1 MRFCL
6 IFLCLVASGEML
18 QGQSGSG
25 YFHSSVRWSQ
35 PNVEL
40 PPHIQ
45 GTPGKITLVADYDK
59 ADASGVPLYLIN
71 LTNKDTSFWSED
83 GDLAVKLERQVNAER
98 WLRCQAHVYSDC
110 GNSYGSRLLSSG
122 HHFVFKGF
130 RSQSGKKALVRYA
143 LRTPDGVILSN
154 VGDGFYEAEEE
165 ANALIDSMALREIPR
180 ALADLLQLGR
190 LGARKDVTW
199 EKRICGL
206 RLLQKMGG
214 LPSGKILTDTWSAEL
229 SAKASLTE
237 NESAALAALQS
248 FKSESWSLD
257 STPDHLLQYITSLL
271 SADSSD
277 LETYGSPSA
286 DRAVLWGIASGLA
299 HSSAYMPL
307 DAWKPL
313 LSLALDSLDREPDR
327 TRSQVLNLLNQGR
340 LTDQCMASSVF
351 EPLLKSADQ
360 GVVQLAAKTLSR
372 RAQGARLIELSGQ
385 LPQQSRMVILSALI
399 DAKKTMRSTGGE
411 LGYFFDPVEL
421 QYLREC
427 VRQSPIQA
435 APLVS
440 DAGGQAIRLEDFLRE
455 QLFLYWDREMND
467 PEKTHRD
474 FELDASEYAY
484 QRSVEILADLRLG
497 SSRLPSLSRKQTQ
510 SEVIPLLKRL
520 LNHRGYTVTRTYE
533 QVGEATLKPFKR
545 YHYIVRESAH
555 KALTQLHEAVP
566 VGLEFEKLVPDP
578 QSTESSL
585 KAAPL
590 PSIKQRRQLIPAL
603 EAPKN

>member
-6 IFLCLVASGEML
+6 IFLYLMASGEML

-45 GTPGKITLVADYDK
+45 GTPGKITLIADYEK

-71 LTNKDTSFWSED
+71 LTNKDTSFWSQD
-83 GDLAVKLERQVNAER
+83 GDLSVKLERQVNAEQ
-98 WLRCQAHVYSDC
+98 WLRCQAHVYSWC

-130 RSQSGKKALVRYA
+130 RPQSGKKAPVRYA
-143 LRTPDGVILSN
+143 LRTPSEVILSN
-154 VGDGFYEAEEE
+154 IGDGFYEPEEE
-165 ANALIDSMALREIPR
+165 ANALIDSMALKEIPT

-190 LGARKDVTW
+190 FGDHKEVTW
-199 EKRICGL
+199 ENRICGL

-214 LPSGKILTDTWSAEL
+214 LPSGKTLTDKWSAEL
-229 SAKASLTE
+229 SSKASLTE

-248 FKSESWSLD
+248 FKSVSWSLD
-257 STPDHLLQYITSLL
+257 ATPGQLLQYITSLL
-271 SADSSD
+271 SADSSN

-307 DAWKPL
+307 DDWKPL
-313 LSLALDSLDREPDR
+313 LSLALDCLDRGPNR

-340 LTDQCMASSVF
+340 LTDQCMASSAF

-360 GVVQLAAKTLSR
+360 DVVKLAAKTLSR
-372 RAQGARLIELSGQ
+372 RAKGARLIELSGQ

-455 QLFLYWDREMND
+455 QLSLYWDREMKD
-467 PEKTHRD
+467 PEKTNHD
-474 FELDASEYAY
+474 FELDASDHAY
-484 QRSVEILADLRLG
+484 ERALAILAELPLD
-497 SSRLPSLSRKQTQ
+497 SSRLPSLSRNQTQ

-520 LNHRGYTVTRTYE
+520 LNHRGYTVTRTHLP
-533 QVGEATLKPFKR
+533 VGDGTFKPFKR

-566 VGLEFEKLVPDP
+566 VGLEFEKLIPDP
-578 QSTESSL
+578 QATENSL

-590 PSIKQRRQLIPAL
+590 PSIKQRRPLIPAI
-603 EAPKN
+603 ESPKN